1 MSLLITLTLVWKL
14 PSGVKVVFVLGWEH
28 LVPVCR
34 AVKEQRQSVTTDHT
48 NFGLEAAIRSESCF
62 CVGVGASGSR
72 L

>member
-1 MSLLITLTLVWKL
+1 M
-14 PSGVKVVFVLGWEH
+14 LGWER